1 MLANLFCP
9 TKMTANFSV
18 YNIKMYSVYIGKCN
32 INIKNF
38 LTIKKDVRGH
48 VTKSIIRHAV
58 QSSDFIGACLCAF
71 KRGLVLFHFHSSV
84 LEPYLDVFFRET

>member
-1 MLANLFCP
+1 MQHQHQ
-9 TKMTANFSV
+9 K
-18 YNIKMYSVYIGKCN
+18 
-32 INIKNF
+32 F

-58 QSSDFIGACLCAF
+58 QSSDFIGACLSAF